1 MEELKRECFKKKTKR
16 LRFFVSETVNTSN
29 NLSLALFSFLLLF
42 LIISTC
48 KHLLWHG
55 PVNSH
60 GPTQK
65 RLGIRLHDGLGSVVD
80 LIVLDEGAAD
90 HLTVGLLED
99 VHLGQLAILPKCL
112 SHTFLG
118 SLEGEVANDKSSLSR
133 VGPGHLLRVAATHI
147 RLFCV
152 RGRAQFKLIVPYE
165 KIFFIFEP
173 RKKLSSIEEE
183 DKGHSPKY
191 NDVFRAL
198 SESSRI
204 AKVTNP
210 TVGLLSSLAKSSKG

>member
-1 MEELKRECFKKKTKR
+1 M
-16 LRFFVSETVNTSN
+16 
-29 NLSLALFSFLLLF
+29 LLF

-118 SLEGEVANDKSSLSR
+118 GLEGEVANDKSSLPR
-133 VGPGHLLRVAATHI
+133 VVATHI

-165 KIFFIFEP
+165 KIVFIFEP

>member
-1 MEELKRECFKKKTKR
+1 M
-16 LRFFVSETVNTSN
+16 SETVNTSN

-118 SLEGEVANDKSSLSR
+118 GLEGEVANDKSSLPR
-133 VGPGHLLRVAATHI
+133 VGPGHLLRVAAATHI